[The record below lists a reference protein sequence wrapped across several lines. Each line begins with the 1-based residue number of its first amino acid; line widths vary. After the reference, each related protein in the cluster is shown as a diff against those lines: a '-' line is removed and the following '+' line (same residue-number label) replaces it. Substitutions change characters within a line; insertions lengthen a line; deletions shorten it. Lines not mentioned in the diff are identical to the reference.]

1 MNEDEFMYMV
11 KLKNL
16 NKKDRA
22 LRIINYVLGAFVI
35 LSCITMMIIHLVDGD
50 PNKRVSACLMTAL
63 CVFIPFLIELVTKQR
78 LGNSTIMAFLI
89 FVFVSSFIGSAVGV
103 FKHNDVFDKVCH
115 TCFGYF
121 GCYIGLLLASKMV
134 DIKDHPWHAFII
146 CFLFVMA
153 GASLW
158 EIFEFTGDTFFGG
171 TAQGAKINGITPVT
185 DTMLD
190 IVVTFAG
197 SMLFLFHYAIHI
209 FSKKDLLIDSFID
222 DNNTVVRDTNK
233 EVNFGDKQEPQSEKQ
248 NNTTDKS

>member
-1 MNEDEFMYMV
+1 MYMV
-11 KLKNL
+11 RLKNL

-22 LRIINYVLGAFVI
+22 LRITNYVLSGFVI
-35 LSCITMMIIHLVDGD
+35 ASCIAMMIIHLVNGD

-63 CVFIPFLIELVTKQR
+63 CVFIPYLIELVTNQR

-103 FKHNDVFDKVCH
+103 FKHNDIFDKVCH

-134 DIKDHPWHAFII
+134 DIKNHPWHAFII

-197 SMLFLFHYAIHI
+197 SMLFLLHYAIHI
-209 FSKKDLLIDSFID
+209 FSKKNLLIDSFVAN
-222 DNNTVVRDTNK
+222 NNTAIRDRQK
-233 EVNFGDKQEPQSEKQ
+233 EFKAGDEQESQEEEQ
-248 NNTTDKS
+248 NNIIDKS